1 MTAEERK
8 TTHDPPTDAGRDP
21 ADGSTQAQPG
31 VSGSGLP
38 VPGMPGSLVGPPRHP
53 HTVAAPTASATLPPL
68 TDSPWFWVCMFATAA
83 LLGLTIAQPKYGRR
97 QAQIEKQY
105 QGREF
110 SVRGRAGTESNQP
123 YSTPDDTLIGLGP
136 LFWVFGIAV
145 AIAWAA
151 FWRQRFRQRSGAGSS
166 LQSSANASPGSRE
179 VLRGARAGETTSSEL
194 VRSAPNDSGNP
205 AERNA
210 S

>member
-1 MTAEERK
+1 MTAEEPK
-8 TTHDPPTDAGRDP
+8 TTHERSPNQAPNQAPTAGRDP
-21 ADGSTQAQPG
+21 VAGASKPQ
-31 VSGSGLP
+31 
-38 VPGMPGSLVGPPRHP
+38 PGMP
-53 HTVAAPTASATLPPL
+53 ASAMPDLQSPADRTTSAVRPPL

-83 LLGLTIAQPKYGRR
+83 LLGLTAAQPKYGRR

-151 FWRQRFRQRSGAGSS
+151 FWRQRFRQRS
-166 LQSSANASPGSRE
+166 
-179 VLRGARAGETTSSEL
+179 
-194 VRSAPNDSGNP
+194 SAPNDLGIP
-205 AERNA
+205 AERNTP
-210 S
+210 